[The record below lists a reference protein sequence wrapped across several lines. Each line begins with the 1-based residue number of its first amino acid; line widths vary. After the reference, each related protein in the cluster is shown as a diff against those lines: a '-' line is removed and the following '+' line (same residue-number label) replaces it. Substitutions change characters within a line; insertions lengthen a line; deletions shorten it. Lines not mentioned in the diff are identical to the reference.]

1 MIILK
6 GYKIIDELYK
16 GNRTVV
22 YKGHSLETE
31 KPVILKT
38 IRDGHFTPEDVARL
52 RHEYEIS
59 SGLNVDGVVRPY
71 GLQKYGS
78 GLVLVLED
86 FGGIPLKKIINSHGI
101 PAETFFHIS
110 IQVASTLAEL
120 HRKQIIHKDI
130 KPSNIIYNPET
141 GQVKITDFGISTA
154 LSREY
159 QKAVN
164 PDILEGSLFYL
175 SPEQTGRMNRAID
188 YRTDFYSLGVTFY
201 EILTGQ
207 LPFQARD
214 PIEWIHCH
222 IAKKPAPPHT
232 VNTDVSQAL
241 SSIIMK
247 LLSKNAEDRYQSSFG
262 LKADLERCRRMMETK
277 QPSEGFLPGGDDR
290 HETLHI
296 PQKLYGRDREIAALM
311 AAFER
316 AGSGKAEMILVS
328 GYSGIGKSSLVG
340 EIHRP
345 IVAQR
350 GYFVSGK
357 FDQFQRNI
365 PYACLIQAFRDLVR
379 QLLTENKE
387 KLAAWKEK
395 MLDAL
400 GLNAQVVINV
410 IPEIELILGKQ
421 PELQEI
427 PPAESQNR
435 FNMVFRNFARVFSQK
450 EHPLV
455 LFLDDLQWADS
466 ASLKQILFLVTA
478 PETRHLLIVGAY
490 RNNEVGA
497 THLLLL
503 TVEEIK
509 KAGATVNTISLSPLD
524 TSNVNQLI
532 SDALKCR
539 KEDSLELAALV
550 TKKTAGNP
558 FFIDEFLKTLYQD
571 KLLEFDSDRGGW
583 RWDIRQIDNRGIT
596 ENVVDLMAGKIQ
608 TLSFQAQEVLKYAAC
623 IGSNFGLNTLSIV
636 CERPKRKIIAELWV
650 AIKKGFIIS
659 DSRLQSENW
668 EIGDAASDSDEKEH
682 QLDSLQFKFLHD
694 RVQQAAYT
702 LMNDGQKKDTHLKI
716 GRLMLKGIRPE
727 ERDEKIF
734 DIANH
739 LNYGNDLITLPEERL
754 QLAHLN
760 LDAGK
765 KAKTSTAYEDALKY
779 VTTGVQLLDENNW
792 QTHYDLTSELSKE
805 RAECEYLCGN
815 FSEAENLFDVIL
827 KRLKTNGEK
836 VAVYSKK
843 ITLYTNQGRF
853 KDAIGLGR
861 EGLRLYG
868 IVLPVKPGKG
878 MILLEYV
885 KSKYLRYK
893 MKWNGMRS
901 ISDLRRLPDM
911 SDPDKLE
918 VMSILK
924 HLPDPAYFLDMNML
938 VLLSIKMVN
947 LSLKYGNTDVSPF
960 AYSLY
965 GTILAG
971 ALGDIE
977 GGYEFGKMSLRLN
990 EKYENRTTRQKSLFT
1005 FHTFVSHWKTHLQKD
1020 EGPMKEIFHL
1030 CLEGGDLIF
1039 ACYTLGISIIK
1050 LTSRG
1055 YVLDDLI
1062 KVARDN
1068 LGFIN
1073 RIKEKVSGYYVT
1085 LVLQMALCLKGRT
1098 REPGSFSD
1106 DVYNEDLHVRQ
1117 MKDENNLTPL
1127 NLYYIFKMQ
1136 ALYIFGDYPGALA
1149 MAQESERIIEAS
1161 LAQAQLPEHY
1171 FYYALTLSA
1180 LYSAATDAEKKRYL
1194 KMLKRNCR
1202 KLEKWSDHCP
1212 ENFLHKYLL
1221 VSAEIARIQGKEHRA
1236 LEFYGRAITSA
1247 RENEYVQNEAIAS
1260 ELLGK
1265 FYLQRGQ
1272 ESLARAHIVDA
1283 YYGFLRWGATAKA
1296 NALEEEYGNLIAK
1309 VPVAKGDR
1317 DTTTSTYTS
1326 SRGSES
1332 LDITSVIKVSQA
1344 ILGEINLD
1352 KLLRTLMKIVMENAS
1367 ARRGILILEKE
1378 GRLYVEAEGNA
1389 DGGEP
1394 EVLQAVP
1401 VENNNTFSE
1410 SIVNYV
1416 ARTRENVVLDDA
1428 IAGGMFMKDKYV
1440 LETGQKSILCMP
1452 VIHQGLLTGLLYLE
1466 NNLATKAFTP
1476 KRLELLKILSSQL
1489 AISIENANLYKD
1501 LKVSH
1506 EQLEDYSR
1514 TLERRVIERT
1524 AELSRSNDMLKQEIT
1539 ERKRVEIEL
1548 EKAKEAAVAANK
1560 AKSDFLASMSHEIRT
1575 PLNAITGMADLLSD
1589 THLNQDQRK
1598 YVQIFQL
1605 AGENLLEIINDILD
1619 LSKIES
1625 GQIELENIE
1634 FDLHELVENTC
1645 EIMAI
1650 RAHKKRLELNCH
1662 IAGDVPA
1669 VVAGDSVRL
1678 RQVLI
1683 NLIGNAIKF
1692 TEQGEIAV
1700 KVAHDP
1706 NDTNTG
1712 ALLFSVSDTGIGIPA
1727 GKLQTIFDRF
1737 TQADSSTTRKYGGT
1751 GLGLTISKN
1760 LVELMGGHIRVESA
1774 VGQGSVFSFTVKLKI
1789 QDVQHTPAKVYP
1801 LDLRGIKILVVDDND
1816 TNRLILHETLTGCG
1830 ASVMATAYGQ
1840 RALAMLKEAKTEGAP
1855 FQILL
1860 LDCRMPTMDGFQVA
1874 ENIKNDPELTG
1885 VTIMMLTSDNR
1896 VGDSARARELGIASY
1911 IVKPVKRSELLNTIS
1926 LAIGKAQ
1933 ISTQEPLTAD
1943 LSAGPKGFS
1952 ALNILLVEDY
1962 EYNRVVIQSYLNNT
1976 NSIDVAENG
1985 LIAVKKFKSK
1995 KYDLVLMDM
2004 QMPEMDGYTATREIR
2019 RYENE
2024 TGLRPTPVIAL
2035 TAHALKENM
2044 QKSLDAGCDDHLT
2057 KPIKKKVLLAAIQ
2070 KLISVQGIIDPA
2082 SEEVPVVH
2090 PEEVGT
2096 PAPAGQNVVTVIP
2109 DFQEIVPSFLDGI
2122 RQDIITMTGAL
2133 RDANH
2138 KKIAELSHR
2147 IKGAGGGYGFHHISE
2162 MARSLEKHAEED
2174 NAEEIQRQLMEF
2186 SGYLDTLHVVY
2197 KGE

>member
-1 MIILK
+1 MITLK

-22 YKGHSLETE
+22 YKGHSLETD

-38 IRDGHFTPEDVARL
+38 IRDGHFTQEDIARL

-86 FGGIPLKKIINSHGI
+86 FGGIPLKKIINTHGI

-110 IQVASTLAEL
+110 IQVVSTLAEL

-141 GQVKITDFGISTA
+141 RQVKITDFGISTA

-159 QKAVN
+159 QKVVN

-232 VNTDVSQAL
+232 VNTNVSQAL

-262 LKADLERCRRMMETK
+262 LKADLERCQRMLETK
-277 QPSEGFLPGGDDR
+277 QPSEGFVPGGDDR

-387 KLAAWKEK
+387 KLAGWKEK
-395 MLDAL
+395 ILDAL
-400 GLNAQVVINV
+400 GSNAQVVINV

-466 ASLKQILFLVTA
+466 ASLKLILFLVTD
-478 PETRHLLIVGAY
+478 PETSNLLIVGAY
-490 RNNEVGA
+490 RNNEVSA
-497 THLLLL
+497 THPLLL

-509 KAGATVNTISLSPLD
+509 KAGATVNTIGLSPLD
-524 TSNVNQLI
+524 TNNVNQLI

-571 KLLEFDSDRGGW
+571 KLLAFDSDRGGW
-583 RWDIRQIDNRGIT
+583 QWDIRQIDNRGIT

-608 TLSFQAQEVLKYAAC
+608 TLSLQAQEVLKYAAC
-623 IGSNFGLNTLSIV
+623 IGNNFDLNTLSIV
-636 CERPKRKIIAELWV
+636 CERPKRKIIAELWA

-668 EIGDAASDSDEKEH
+668 EAGDAASDTDGREH

-694 RVQQAAYT
+694 RVQQAAYS
-702 LMNDGQKKDTHLKI
+702 LMDDAQKKDTHLKI
-716 GRLMLKGIRPE
+716 GRLMLKGIRAE
-727 ERDEKIF
+727 ERDDKIF
-734 DIANH
+734 DIVNH

-754 QLAHLN
+754 QLARLN

-765 KAKTSTAYEDALKY
+765 KAKSSTAYEDALKY
-779 VTTGVQLLDENNW
+779 ATTGMQLLDENNW
-792 QTHYDLTSELSKE
+792 QTHYSLTSELSKE

-836 VAVYSKK
+836 VVVYSKK
-843 ITLYTNQGRF
+843 IILYTNQCRF
-853 KDAIGLGR
+853 QDAINLGR
-861 EGLRLYG
+861 EALRLYG
-868 IVLPVKPGKG
+868 VALPAKPGKG
-878 MILLEYV
+878 IILLEYA
-885 KSKYLRYK
+885 KSKYLRYA
-893 MKWNGMRS
+893 MKWKGMRN
-901 ISDLRRLPDM
+901 ISDLCNLPDM
-911 SDPDKLE
+911 SDPDKLA

-924 HLPDPAYFLDMNML
+924 HMPNPAYFLDPNML

-965 GTILAG
+965 GTVLAG
-971 ALGDIE
+971 ALGDIN
-977 GGYEFGKMSLRLN
+977 GGHEFGKMSLRLN
-990 EKYENRTTRQKSLFT
+990 EKYENLTTRQKSLFT
-1005 FHTFVSHWKTHLQKD
+1005 FHTFVSHWKSSLRED
-1020 EGPMKEIFHL
+1020 ERAMKEIFRL
-1030 CLEGGDLIF
+1030 CLEVGDLVF
-1039 ACYTLGISIIK
+1039 ASYTLGVSTVK
-1050 LTSRG
+1050 LTICG
-1055 YVLDDLI
+1055 YALDELL
-1062 KVARDN
+1062 KVASDN
-1068 LGFIN
+1068 MGFIN
-1073 RIKEKVSGYYVT
+1073 RIKEKNSGIYVT
-1085 LVLQMALCLKGRT
+1085 VVLQLISCLKGCT
-1098 REPGSFSD
+1098 RGIGSFSD
-1106 DVYNEDLHVRQ
+1106 EVYNETLHVQQ
-1117 MKDENNLTPL
+1117 MKDEKDFTPL
-1127 NLYYIFKMQ
+1127 NVYYIFKLQ
-1136 ALYIFGDYPGALA
+1136 ALYLFEDYLGALA
-1149 MAQESERIIEAS
+1149 IAKESEGNLEAS
-1161 LAQAQLPEHY
+1161 VAEVQLTEYY

-1180 LYSAATDAEKKRYL
+1180 LYPTTTAAEKKRFL
-1194 KMLKRNCR
+1194 KALKRNQK
-1202 KLEKWSDHCP
+1202 KLKKWSDHCP

-1236 LEFYGRAITSA
+1236 LELYGRAITSA
-1247 RENEYVQNEAIAS
+1247 RENEYVQNAAIAS
-1260 ELLGK
+1260 ELTGK

-1283 YYGFLRWGATAKA
+1283 YYGFMVWGATAKA
-1296 NALEEEYGNLIAK
+1296 NALEDAYSNLIAK
-1309 VPVAKGDR
+1309 TPVAKGDR
-1317 DTTTSTYTS
+1317 STTTSTYTS

-1352 KLLRTLMKIVMENAS
+1352 KLLRTLLNIVMENAS

-1389 DGGEP
+1389 DNGDP
-1394 EVLQAVP
+1394 AVLQSIP

-1428 IAGGMFMKDKYV
+1428 VAGGMFMKDKYV

-1476 KRLELLKILSSQL
+1476 RRLELLKILSSQL

-1514 TLERRVIERT
+1514 TLERRVAERT
-1524 AELSRSNDMLKQEIT
+1524 TELSQSNDMLKLEIT
-1539 ERKRVEIEL
+1539 ERKRIETEL
-1548 EKAKEAAVAANK
+1548 EKAKETAVAANK

-1589 THLNQDQRK
+1589 TQLTQEQRK

-1625 GQIELENIE
+1625 GQIELENAE

-1645 EIMAI
+1645 EIMAT

-1669 VVAGDSVRL
+1669 VVSGDSVRL

-1706 NDTNTG
+1706 NDTTAG

-1727 GKLQTIFDRF
+1727 GKLQAVFDRF

-1774 VGQGSVFSFTVKLKI
+1774 VRQGSVFSFTVKLNI
-1789 QDVQHTPAKVYP
+1789 QDVLHTSAKIYP

-1816 TNRLILHETLTGCG
+1816 TNRLILHETLTGYG
-1830 ASVMATAYGQ
+1830 ASVMAAAYGQ
-1840 RALAMLKEAKTEGAP
+1840 RALVMLKDAKTEGTP
-1855 FQILL
+1855 FQIIL
-1860 LDCRMPTMDGFQVA
+1860 LDCRMPTMDGFHVA
-1874 ENIKNDPELTG
+1874 EIIKNDPELTG

-1933 ISTQEPLTAD
+1933 ISAQEPLTAD
-1943 LSAGPKGFS
+1943 LSAVPKNFS

-1962 EYNRVVIQSYLNNT
+1962 EYNRIVIQSYLNNA

-1985 LIAVKKFKSK
+1985 LIAVNKFKSK

-2004 QMPEMDGYTATREIR
+2004 QMPEMDGYTATKEIR
-2019 RYENE
+2019 KYEKE
-2024 TGLRPTPVIAL
+2024 TGMRPVPIIAL
-2035 TAHALKENM
+2035 TAHALEENM

-2070 KLISVQGIIDPA
+2070 KLISVQGLVDTA

-2090 PEEVGT
+2090 AEEVAS
-2096 PAPAGQNVVTVIP
+2096 PVPAGKNVVTVIP
-2109 DFQEIVPSFLDGI
+2109 DFQEIVPSFLNGI

-2133 RDANH
+2133 RDANY
-2138 KKIAELSHR
+2138 KKIAELGHR

-2162 MARSLEKHAEED
+2162 LARSLEKHAGEG
-2174 NAEEIQRQLMEF
+2174 NAEEIKRQLTEF

>member
-1 MIILK
+1 MITLK

-16 GNRTVV
+16 GSRTVV
-22 YKGHSLETE
+22 YKGHSLETD

-38 IRDGHFTPEDVARL
+38 IWDGHFTPDDVARL

-59 SGLNVDGVVRPY
+59 SGLNIDGIVRPY
-71 GLQKYGS
+71 GLQKYGN

-86 FGGIPLKKIINSHGI
+86 FGGIPLKKIISTHGI
-101 PAETFFHIS
+101 LAEKFFHIA
-110 IQVASTLAEL
+110 IQVVSTLAEL

-141 GQVKITDFGISTA
+141 GQVKITDFGISTV

-201 EILTGQ
+201 EVLTGQ
-207 LPFQARD
+207 LPFQAHD

-232 VNTDVSQAL
+232 VNADVSEAV
-241 SSIIMK
+241 SAIIMK
-247 LLSKNAEDRYQSSFG
+247 LLSKNSEDRYQSSFG
-262 LKADLERCRRMMETK
+262 LKADLEKCRCLIETK
-277 QPSEGFLPGGDDR
+277 QPLEGFVPGGDDR

-296 PQKLYGRDREIAALM
+296 PQKLYGRDREIASLM
-311 AAFER
+311 AAFDR
-316 AGSGKAEMILVS
+316 AGSGKAEMMLVS

-365 PYACLIQAFRDLVR
+365 PYTCLIQAFRDLVR
-379 QLLTENKE
+379 QLFTENNDKI
-387 KLAAWKEK
+387 AIWKEK
-395 MLDAL
+395 ILDAL
-400 GLNAQVVINV
+400 GPNAQVVINV
-410 IPEIELILGKQ
+410 IPETELILGKQ
-421 PELQEI
+421 PELQEL

-466 ASLKQILFLVTA
+466 ASLKLIQFLVTDT
-478 PETRHLLIVGAY
+478 ETRYLLIVGAY
-490 RNNEVGA
+490 RNNEVSA
-497 THLLLL
+497 THPLLL

-509 KAGATVNTISLSPLD
+509 KAGATVNGISLNPLD
-524 TSNVNQLI
+524 TNNVNQLI
-532 SDALKCR
+532 SDTLKCR
-539 KEDSLELAALV
+539 KEDSLELATLV
-550 TKKTAGNP
+550 AKKTAGNP

-571 KLLEFDSDRGGW
+571 KLLDFDSSKGGW
-583 RWDIRQIDNRGIT
+583 RWDINQINDRGIT
-596 ENVVDLMAGKIQ
+596 ENVIDLMAGKIQ
-608 TLSFQAQEVLKYAAC
+608 TLSLQVQEVLKYAAC
-623 IGSNFGLNTLSIV
+623 IGNNFDLNTLSIV
-636 CERPKRKIIAELWV
+636 CERPMREIVADLWA
-650 AIKKGFIIS
+650 AIKKGLIIS
-659 DSRLQSENW
+659 DSRLLSENW
-668 EIGDAASDSDEKEH
+668 EVWDAATDTEEREH
-682 QLDSLQFKFLHD
+682 YFDSLQFRFLHD

-702 LMNDGQKKDTHLKI
+702 LMNDWQKKDTHLKI
-716 GRLMLKGIRPE
+716 GRLMLKEAGHE
-727 ERDEKIF
+727 GKDGEIF
-734 DIANH
+734 NIVNH
-739 LNYGNDLITLPEERL
+739 LNYGNDLVALPEERF

-765 KAKTSTAYEDALKY
+765 KAKTSTAYEHALKY
-779 VTTGVQLLDENNW
+779 VTTGMQLLDEHSW

-815 FSEAENLFDVIL
+815 FEEAENIFNVIL
-827 KRLKTNGEK
+827 KRLKTNREK

-853 KDAIGLGR
+853 KDAIDLGR
-861 EGLRLYG
+861 ESLRLYR

-878 MILLEYV
+878 IILLEYL
-885 KSKYLRYK
+885 KSKYLRYQK
-893 MKWNGMRS
+893 KWHGMKTINA
-901 ISDLRRLPDM
+901 LHLLPDM
-911 SDPDKLE
+911 SDPDKLAA
-918 VMSILK
+918 MSILK
-924 HLPDPAYFLDMNML
+924 HLPDPAYFLDTNML

-965 GTILAG
+965 GTVLAG

-977 GGYEFGKMSLRLN
+977 GGHEFGTMSINLN
-990 EKYENRTTRQKSLFT
+990 QKYENITTRQKSLFT
-1005 FHTFVSHWKTHLQKD
+1005 FHAFVSHWKTHLQKD
-1020 EGPMKEIFHL
+1020 EGPMKEIYHL
-1030 CLEGGDLIF
+1030 CLEGGDLVF
-1039 ACYTLGISIIK
+1039 ACYTLAISTIK
-1050 LTSRG
+1050 FTIRG
-1055 YVLDDLI
+1055 YGLDDLI
-1062 KVARDN
+1062 KIARDN
-1068 LGFIN
+1068 LSFIN
-1073 RIKEKVSGYYVT
+1073 RIKENNSGIYVT
-1085 LVLQMALCLKGRT
+1085 AILQMALCLKGRT
-1098 REPGSFSD
+1098 KERCGFSD
-1106 DVYNEDLHVRQ
+1106 DAYNEDLHVQ
-1117 MKDENNLTPL
+1117 KMKDENNLTPL
-1127 NLYYIFKMQ
+1127 SVYYIFKMQ
-1136 ALYIFGDYPGALA
+1136 ALYIFGDYPGALTVA
-1149 MAQESERIIEAS
+1149 KESEKIIEAS

-1171 FYYALTLSA
+1171 FYYSLTLAA
-1180 LYSAATDAEKKRYL
+1180 LYPAATNAEKKVYL
-1194 KMLKRNCR
+1194 KILKRHQ
-1202 KLEKWSDHCP
+1202 KKFKKWSDHCP

-1221 VSAEIARIQGKEHRA
+1221 VCAEIAQIQEKEHWA

-1247 RENEYVQNEAIAS
+1247 RENEYTQNVAIAC
-1260 ELLGK
+1260 ELLAK
-1265 FYLQRGQ
+1265 FYLQRGL

-1283 YYGFLRWGATAKA
+1283 YYGFLRWGANAKA
-1296 NALEEEYGNLIAK
+1296 NALEVQYGNLVAK
-1309 VPVAKGDR
+1309 VLVAKGDQS
-1317 DTTTSTYTS
+1317 TTTSTHTS
-1326 SRGSES
+1326 SKGSES

-1389 DGGEP
+1389 DKGEP
-1394 EVLQAVP
+1394 EVLQSIP

-1416 ARTRENVVLDDA
+1416 ARTRENIVLDDA
-1428 IAGGMFMKDKYV
+1428 TADGMFTKDKYV
-1440 LETGQKSILCMP
+1440 IETGQKSILCMP
-1452 VIHQGLLTGLLYLE
+1452 VIHQGTLTGLLYLE

-1506 EQLEDYSR
+1506 EQLADYNR
-1514 TLERRVIERT
+1514 TLEWRVAERT
-1524 AELSRSNDMLKQEIT
+1524 TELSQSNDLLKQEIT
-1539 ERKRVEIEL
+1539 ERKRMEVEL
-1548 EKAKEAAVAANK
+1548 EKAKETAVAANK

-1589 THLNQDQRK
+1589 TQLTQDQRK

-1605 AGENLLEIINDILD
+1605 AGENLLEVINDVLD

-1625 GQIELENIE
+1625 GQIELENID
-1634 FDLHELVENTC
+1634 FDLHALVENTC
-1645 EIMAI
+1645 EMMAV
-1650 RAHKKRLELNCH
+1650 RAHKKGLELNCH
-1662 IAGDVPA
+1662 IAGGVPA
-1669 VVAGDSVRL
+1669 FVAGDSVRL

-1700 KVAHDP
+1700 KVAQDP
-1706 NDTNTG
+1706 NDTNNG
-1712 ALLFSVSDTGIGIPA
+1712 ALLFTVSDTGIGIPA
-1727 GKLQTIFDRF
+1727 GKLQAIFDRF

-1760 LVELMGGHIRVESA
+1760 LVELMGGHIQVESA
-1774 VGQGSVFSFTVKLKI
+1774 VSHGSVFSFAVKFKI
-1789 QDVQHTPAKVYP
+1789 QDVQNAPTKIYP
-1801 LDLRGIKILVVDDND
+1801 LDLRGTKVLIVDDND
-1816 TNRLILHETLTGCG
+1816 TNRLILNETLTGCG

-1840 RALAMLKEAKTEGAP
+1840 RALAMLKEARIEGAP

-1860 LDCRMPTMDGFQVA
+1860 LDCRMPTMDGFHVA
-1874 ENIKNDPELTG
+1874 ENIKNDPELAG

-1926 LAIGKAQ
+1926 LAIGKAP
-1933 ISTQEPLTAD
+1933 IFTQEPVTAD

-1952 ALNILLVEDY
+1952 TLNVLLVEDY
-1962 EYNRVVIQSYLNNT
+1962 EYNRIVIQSYLNNVK
-1976 NSIDVAENG
+1976 SIDVAENG
-1985 LIAVKKFKSK
+1985 LIAVEKCKSK
-1995 KYDLVLMDM
+1995 RYDIVLMDM

-2019 RYENE
+2019 RYEKE
-2024 TGLRPTPVIAL
+2024 MGLCPTPIIAL
-2035 TAHALKENM
+2035 TAHALEENM

-2057 KPIKKKVLLAAIQ
+2057 KPIKKKVLLASIQ
-2070 KLISVQGIIDPA
+2070 KFISIQDHIDAA
-2082 SEEVPVVH
+2082 SEETPVVLA
-2090 PEEVGT
+2090 EEVGFT
-2096 PAPAGQNVVTVIP
+2096 EPAGQNVVTVIP
-2109 DFQEIVPSFLDGI
+2109 DFQEVVPSFLNSV
-2122 RQDIITMTGAL
+2122 RQDIISMTEAL
-2133 RDANH
+2133 RDNNY
-2138 KKIAELSHR
+2138 KKIIELGHR
-2147 IKGAGGGYGFHHISE
+2147 IKGAGGGYGFHHLSE
-2162 MARSLEKHAEED
+2162 MARSLEKLAEEG
-2174 NAEEIQRQLMEF
+2174 NVEEIQRQLEAF
-2186 SGYLDTLHVVY
+2186 LSYLDTLHVVY

>member
-1 MIILK
+1 MITLK

-22 YKGHSLETE
+22 YKGHSLETD

-59 SGLNVDGVVRPY
+59 GGLNIDGVVRPH
-71 GLQKYGS
+71 GLQKYGN

-86 FGGIPLKKIINSHGI
+86 FGGIPLKKIINSHGM
-101 PAETFFHIS
+101 PAGTFFHIS
-110 IQVASTLAEL
+110 IQVVSTLAEL

-141 GQVKITDFGISTA
+141 GQVKITDFGISTV

-164 PDILEGSLFYL
+164 PDILEGSLYYL

-207 LPFQARD
+207 LPFQAHD

-232 VNTDVSQAL
+232 VNADVSEAL
-241 SSIIMK
+241 SAIIMK
-247 LLSKNAEDRYQSSFG
+247 LLSKNAEDRYQSSYG
-262 LKADLERCRRMMETK
+262 LKADLERCRRLIETK
-277 QPSEGFLPGGDDR
+277 QSPEGFVPGEDDR

-311 AAFER
+311 DAFDR
-316 AGSGKAEMILVS
+316 AGSGKAEMMLVS

-379 QLLTENKE
+379 QLLTENKD
-387 KLAAWKEK
+387 KIARWKEK
-395 MLDAL
+395 ILDAL
-400 GLNAQVVINV
+400 GPNAQVVINV

-421 PELQEI
+421 PGLQEI
-427 PPAESQNR
+427 PPAEAQNR
-435 FNMVFRNFARVFSQK
+435 FNMAFRNFARVFAQK

-466 ASLKQILFLVTA
+466 ASLKLIQFLVTDT
-478 PETRHLLIVGAY
+478 ETQYLLIVGAY
-490 RNNEVGA
+490 RNNEVSA
-497 THLLLL
+497 THPLLL
-503 TVEEIK
+503 TLEEIK
-509 KAGATVNTISLSPLD
+509 KAGATVNGISLNPLD
-524 TSNVNQLI
+524 TNNVNQLI
-532 SDALKCR
+532 SDMLKCR
-539 KEDSLELAALV
+539 KEDALELAMLV

-558 FFIDEFLKTLYQD
+558 FFMDEFLKTLYQD
-571 KLLEFDSDRGGW
+571 KLLEFDGNRGSW
-583 RWDIRQIDNRGIT
+583 VWDNKRIEDRGIT

-608 TLSFQAQEVLKYAAC
+608 TLSLPVQEVLKYAAC
-623 IGSNFGLNTLSIV
+623 IGNNFDLNTLSIV
-636 CERPKRKIIAELWV
+636 CERPKREIVTELWA
-650 AIKKGFIIS
+650 AIKKGLIIS

-668 EIGDAASDSDEKEH
+668 EVGDAKPAGWKPALPDRLQSENWEARDPASDMEERDQYS
-682 QLDSLQFKFLHD
+682 DSLQFRFLHD

-716 GRLMLKGIRPE
+716 GRLMLRGTRPE
-727 ERDEKIF
+727 EKDEKIF
-734 DIANH
+734 DIVNH
-739 LNYGNDLITLPEERL
+739 LNYGNDLITLPEERI
-754 QLAHLN
+754 QLAQFN

-765 KAKTSTAYEDALKY
+765 KAKTSTAYEPALKY
-779 VTTGVQLLDENNW
+779 VTTGMQLLDENSW
-792 QTHYDLTSELSKE
+792 QTHYDLTSELSRK

-815 FSEAENLFDVIL
+815 FSEAEDFFNHIL
-827 KRLKTNGEK
+827 NKLKTNREK
-836 VAVYSKK
+836 VTVYSKK
-843 ITLYTNQGRF
+843 ITLYTNQSRF
-853 KDAIGLGR
+853 KDAIDLGR
-861 EGLRLYG
+861 EALQIYG
-868 IVLPVKPGKG
+868 IVLPVKPEKG
-878 MILLEYV
+878 IILLEYL

-893 MKWNGMRS
+893 MKWHGMKN
-901 ISDLRRLPDM
+901 INALRLLPDM

-924 HLPDPAYFLDMNML
+924 HLPNPAYFLDMNML

-965 GTILAG
+965 GTVLAG

-977 GGYEFGKMSLRLN
+977 GGYEFGKMSLSLN
-990 EKYENRTTRQKSLFT
+990 QKYENKTTRQKTLFT
-1005 FHTFVSHWKTHLQKD
+1005 FHAFVSHWKTHLQKD
-1020 EGPMKEIFHL
+1020 EGPMKEIYHL
-1030 CLEGGDLIF
+1030 CLEVGDLVF
-1039 ACYTLGISIIK
+1039 ACYTLGISFIK
-1050 LTSRG
+1050 LTIRG
-1055 YVLDDLI
+1055 YILDDLI
-1062 KVARDN
+1062 KIARDN

-1073 RIKEKVSGYYVT
+1073 RIKEKNSGLYVT
-1085 LVLQMALCLKGRT
+1085 AVLQMALCLKGHTKER
-1098 REPGSFSD
+1098 GSFSD
-1106 DVYNEDLHVRQ
+1106 DTYNEYLHVRQ
-1117 MKDENNLTPL
+1117 MKEENNLTPL
-1127 NLYYIFKMQ
+1127 SVYYIFKMQ
-1136 ALYIFGDYPGALA
+1136 ALYIFGDYSSAFT
-1149 MAQESERIIEAS
+1149 MAKESERIIEAS

-1171 FYYALTLSA
+1171 FYYSLTLTA
-1180 LYSAATDAEKKRYL
+1180 LYPAATAVEKKGYL
-1194 KMLKRNCR
+1194 KMLKRNQK
-1202 KLEKWSDHCP
+1202 KLKKWADHCP

-1221 VSAEIARIQGKEHRA
+1221 VSAEIARIRGKEHKA
-1236 LEFYGRAITSA
+1236 LEFYDHAITSA
-1247 RENEYVQNEAIAS
+1247 RENEYTQNEAIAC
-1260 ELLGK
+1260 ELLAK

-1272 ESLARAHIVDA
+1272 ESLARAHMMDA
-1283 YYGFLRWGATAKA
+1283 YYGYLGWGATAKA
-1296 NALEEEYGNLIAK
+1296 NALKEEYGNLIAK
-1309 VPVAKGDR
+1309 IPVAKGDR

-1389 DGGEP
+1389 DNGEP
-1394 EVLQAVP
+1394 EVLQSVP

-1428 IAGGMFMKDKYV
+1428 IAEGMFTKDKYV
-1440 LETGQKSILCMP
+1440 IETGQKSILCMP
-1452 VIHQGLLTGLLYLE
+1452 VIHQGTLTGLLYLE
-1466 NNLATKAFTP
+1466 NNLAIKAFTP
-1476 KRLELLKILSSQL
+1476 RRLELLKILSSQL

-1514 TLERRVIERT
+1514 TLERRVAERT
-1524 AELSRSNDMLKQEIT
+1524 EALSQSNELLKQEIT
-1539 ERKRVEIEL
+1539 ERKRMEMEL
-1548 EKAKEAAVAANK
+1548 EKAKETAVAANK

-1589 THLNQDQRK
+1589 TQLTQDQRK

-1605 AGENLLEIINDILD
+1605 AGENLLELINDVLD

-1625 GQIELENIE
+1625 GQIDLENIE
-1634 FDLHELVENTC
+1634 FDLHELIENTC
-1645 EIMAI
+1645 EIMAV

-1669 VVAGDSVRL
+1669 LVAGDSVRL

-1692 TEQGEIAV
+1692 TEHGEIAV
-1700 KVAHDP
+1700 KVAKDP
-1706 NDTNTG
+1706 NDTNAG
-1712 ALLFSVSDTGIGIPA
+1712 VLLFSVSDTGIGIPA

-1737 TQADSSTTRKYGGT
+1737 IQADSSTTRKYGGT

-1774 VGQGSVFSFTVKLKI
+1774 AGQGSIFSW
-1789 QDVQHTPAKVYP
+1789 VY
-1801 LDLRGIKILVVDDND
+1801 
-1816 TNRLILHETLTGCG
+1816 
-1830 ASVMATAYGQ
+1830 
-1840 RALAMLKEAKTEGAP
+1840 
-1855 FQILL
+1855 
-1860 LDCRMPTMDGFQVA
+1860 
-1874 ENIKNDPELTG
+1874 
-1885 VTIMMLTSDNR
+1885 
-1896 VGDSARARELGIASY
+1896 
-1911 IVKPVKRSELLNTIS
+1911 
-1926 LAIGKAQ
+1926 
-1933 ISTQEPLTAD
+1933 
-1943 LSAGPKGFS
+1943 
-1952 ALNILLVEDY
+1952 
-1962 EYNRVVIQSYLNNT
+1962 
-1976 NSIDVAENG
+1976 
-1985 LIAVKKFKSK
+1985 
-1995 KYDLVLMDM
+1995 
-2004 QMPEMDGYTATREIR
+2004 
-2019 RYENE
+2019 
-2024 TGLRPTPVIAL
+2024 
-2035 TAHALKENM
+2035 
-2044 QKSLDAGCDDHLT
+2044 
-2057 KPIKKKVLLAAIQ
+2057 
-2070 KLISVQGIIDPA
+2070 
-2082 SEEVPVVH
+2082 
-2090 PEEVGT
+2090 
-2096 PAPAGQNVVTVIP
+2096 
-2109 DFQEIVPSFLDGI
+2109 
-2122 RQDIITMTGAL
+2122 
-2133 RDANH
+2133 
-2138 KKIAELSHR
+2138 
-2147 IKGAGGGYGFHHISE
+2147 
-2162 MARSLEKHAEED
+2162 
-2174 NAEEIQRQLMEF
+2174 
-2186 SGYLDTLHVVY
+2186 
-2197 KGE
+2197 